1 MDLFETST
9 KNSLIKRAPLA
20 DRMRPRTLDEFV
32 GQDEILGKGRLLRR
46 AIEADRISSV
56 IFYGPPGCG
65 KTTLAKIIANT
76 TKSHFITINAVLS
89 GKADI
94 VASIDE
100 ARETYNLHSR
110 RTILFVD
117 EVHRFN
123 KAQQDALL
131 PHVESG
137 TLILIGATTE
147 NPYFEVNKA
156 LVSRSRIFRL
166 VPLDESDLRKI
177 LFQAIEDGVRGYGN
191 LKISIDEDAILH
203 LCKTANGDARS
214 VLNALE
220 LSVETTTPDA
230 DGNIKITLETA
241 QESIQKRAV
250 LYDKDGDAH
259 YDVIS
264 AFIKSVRGSD
274 PDAALFWLAKMIYAG
289 EDPRFI
295 FRRMLILASEDV
307 GLADPNAVGVVVNCA
322 ASYDYVGMPEGR
334 YPLSQAC
341 LYLATAPK
349 SNSTMALFDAIK
361 CVEEEDK
368 ADDIPNALRDSN
380 RDDEGFGHGAGYLYP
395 HSYREHWVNQQYLPD
410 NLYGK
415 VFYIPTNCGY
425 EYKIGEEVRK
435 RREIQIAANIFENE
449 SAQSAS
455 ANAGLFERV
464 LSGADNYAESVRRD
478 FFEIAAIKPH
488 ELTLDINC
496 GANGFFALEAL
507 RRSTTGGVWAY
518 ALSDEDAKN
527 FENFIQKL
535 SYLDKPELRFGKIFE
550 IDDKIDVKFDC
561 IIGRGVPALVE
572 SGSLAEFTQKLRV
585 LLEKNGRIIFA
596 QYVPADSTLLSDFV
610 CREYRQRVKAA
621 EKETLEKTSVGR
633 FSPDA
638 FSHVFAQNGFSVNTV
653 KKQYCVRRKISHQ
666 TLCNWFRN
674 DENSFG
680 NALKKHI
687 DENGCQKI
695 EDELRR
701 SLLSGE
707 TQLTQTNYFW
717 EIKNKEKLNL

>member
-1 MDLFETST
+1 MDLFETSP

-76 TKSHFITINAVLS
+76 TKSHFITINAVLA

-94 VASIDE
+94 VAGIEE
-100 ARETYNLHSR
+100 ARDTYNLHSR

-166 VPLDESDLRKI
+166 VPLNENDLRKI
-177 LFQAIEDGVRGYGN
+177 LFQALEDGVRGYGN
-191 LKISIDEDAILH
+191 IKISIDEDAVLH

-220 LSVETTTPDA
+220 LAVETTRPDA
-230 DGNIKITLETA
+230 DENIKITLETA

-274 PDAALFWLAKMIYAG
+274 PDAALFWLAKMLYAG

-349 SNSTMALFDAIK
+349 SNSAMALFDAIK

-368 ADDIPNALRDSN
+368 ADDIPDALRDSN
-380 RDDEGFGHGAGYLYP
+380 RDGEGFGHGAGYLYP

-410 NLYGK
+410 NLYAK
-415 VFYIPTNCGY
+415 VFYVPTNCGY

-435 RREIQIAANIFENE
+435 RREIQIAANMFDDEA
-449 SAQSAS
+449 AQSAG
-455 ANAGLFERV
+455 ANAGLFDRV
-464 LSGADNYAESVRRD
+464 LSGADKYAENLRRD

-496 GANGFFALEAL
+496 GANGFFALEAS
-507 RRSTTGGVWAY
+507 RNSTIGGVWAY
-518 ALSDEDAKN
+518 ALSEEDAKN
-527 FENFIQKL
+527 FENFTQKL
-535 SYLDKPELRFGKIFE
+535 SYLDKPEIRFGE
-550 IDDKIDVKFDC
+550 ILEIADKIGAKFDC
-561 IIGRGVPALVE
+561 VTGRGVPALVE
-572 SGSLAEFTQKLRV
+572 GERLAAFAQKLHV
-585 LLEKNGRIIFA
+585 LLEKNGRIIFT
-596 QYVPADSTLLSDFV
+596 QYVPADGTLLSDFV
-610 CREYRQRVKAA
+610 SKEFEKHVKAA
-621 EKETLEKTSVGR
+621 ESQTLEKTSVGR
-633 FSPDA
+633 FLPDT
-638 FSHVFAQNGFSVNTV
+638 FSHSFTQNGFNVNTT
-653 KKQYCVRRKISHQ
+653 KKQYCVWRKISVQ
-666 TLCNWFRN
+666 TLEYWFRD
-674 DENSFG
+674 DENSFAS
-680 NALKKHI
+680 ALKKRL
-687 DENGCQKI
+687 DKGDCRKVE
-695 EDELRR
+695 EELKRT
-701 SLLSGE
+701 LLSGE
-707 TQLTQTNYFW
+707 TQWKQTNYFW
-717 EIKNKEKLNL
+717 EIFSI